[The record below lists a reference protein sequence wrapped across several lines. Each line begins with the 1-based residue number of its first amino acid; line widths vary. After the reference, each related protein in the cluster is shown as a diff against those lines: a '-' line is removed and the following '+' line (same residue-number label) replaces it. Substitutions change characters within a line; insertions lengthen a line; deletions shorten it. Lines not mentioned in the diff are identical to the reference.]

1 MFNTK
6 DNPVT
11 PIRLNTPTD
20 FLKNLKKKRKEE
32 KEKKMEK
39 L

>member
-20 FLKNLKKKRKEE
+20 FFKNLKNRKEE

-39 L
+39 S